1 MPRRLITLAAIVVG
15 LHLLEVATLG
25 VNPPGPLLAE
35 LLESFAAAVAVWM
48 CWKASQRA
56 HGVSR
61 PFWLLVGLAVGS
73 QVITDL
79 TWAYLEGWHHTLP
92 TTLTAV
98 QFLPSIRALLLVLV
112 LFLDLEED
120 SPRLGLG
127 SLVDLVQIAIVFFFL
142 YLLVEYV
149 PGEFSAT
156 IQREVQIA
164 VLQRIVLIVLAA
176 LRFAQATKL
185 PVRALYRGFL
195 FYLTWYLV
203 GEGPAIYMTGTRSI
217 PSGTLLDLAY
227 TLPLLGVGLWAASWT
242 PAEVQPGLATR
253 PKTMGQLMLANATFA
268 FAPLIV
274 LLQVTQLGPEFQM
287 LRYSLLGLSI
297 LCFATRLG
305 LSEYRQSQHLES
317 LRGHRLTLESA
328 REDLSVQ
335 KAFLEQ
341 LIESAPEAIAI
352 VDPGMVVQ
360 RINREFTRLFGY
372 SPEEAC
378 GRDLD
383 TLIVPADRKDEGI
396 RVNQDV
402 DRGRTASLET
412 IRQSKDGTQIE
423 VSILTAPVR
432 LSAGRTAMFWI
443 YRDIR
448 ERRRVENQ
456 LRQAQKMEA
465 VGRLAGGVAHDFN
478 NLLTVING
486 YGDLLL
492 DSLQKSDPARAKL
505 EQMRRAGERAAELTQ
520 QLLAFS
526 RKQIVQP
533 RALDLNSLVADS
545 EKMFGRLIGEDI
557 QLTTSLSPSLGQI
570 LADPGQ
576 IHQVLMNLL
585 VNARDAMP
593 NGGKLIIETANVD
606 LDADFAARHAQVQAE
621 AGPYVQLTISDS
633 GMGMDEET
641 RQHIFEPFY
650 TTKGVGGGTGLGLS
664 TVYGIVKQGGGWI
677 WVYSEPGQGT
687 SFKIY
692 LPRIDVPRGSVTSEF
707 TATELNGWETLL
719 LVEDQDDVRQLAT
732 SVLSSRGYHV
742 LEAANGDEALV
753 LAGRHQE
760 PIHLMVTDVV
770 LPGMNGKEVAERL
783 HALRPDMKVLYT
795 SGYPEAVIA
804 QRGVLDGNVAYI
816 SKPYTPDGLA
826 AKVRE
831 VLQSDSPARRS

>member
-1 MPRRLITLAAIVVG
+1 MPRRLITLAAVIVG
-15 LHLLEVATLG
+15 LHLIEVMTLG
-25 VNPPGPLLAE
+25 INPPGPLLAE

-48 CWKASQRA
+48 CFGAYRRA
-56 HGVSR
+56 RGVSR

-73 QVITDL
+73 QVVTDL

-92 TTLTAV
+92 TTLTVV
-98 QFLPSIRALLLVLV
+98 QLLPSIRALLLVLV
-112 LFLDLEED
+112 LFLDPADD

-127 SLVDLVQIAIVFFFL
+127 SLVDLVQIVIVFFFL

-164 VLQRIVLIVLAA
+164 VLQRMVLIVLAVVQ
-176 LRFAQATKL
+176 FAQVRKL
-185 PVRALYRGFL
+185 PVRPLYGGFL
-195 FYLTWYLV
+195 LYLTWYLL
-203 GEGPAIYMTGTRSI
+203 GEGPAIYLTATRNI

-242 PAEVQPGLATR
+242 QAEARPESAAR
-253 PKTMGQLMLANATFA
+253 PKTIGQLMLANATFA
-268 FAPLIV
+268 LAPLIV

-287 LRYSLLGLSI
+287 LRYSLLGVSI

-317 LRGHRLTLESA
+317 LRRHKLTLESA

-352 VDPGMVVQ
+352 VGPDMVVQ

-372 SPEEAC
+372 LPGEAC

-383 TLIVPADRKDEGI
+383 TLIVPADKKDEGM
-396 RVNQDV
+396 RVNRDV
-402 DRGRTASLET
+402 DLGQTASLET
-412 IRQSKDGTQIE
+412 VRQSKDGTQIE
-423 VSILTAPVR
+423 VSILTTPVK
-432 LSAGRTAMFWI
+432 LTAGRTAMFWI

-448 ERRRVENQ
+448 ERKRVENQ

-492 DSLQKSDPARAKL
+492 HSLQKSDPVRSKV

-533 RALDLNSLVADS
+533 KALDLNSLVADS
-545 EKMFGRLIGEDI
+545 EKMFSRLIGEDI
-557 QLTTSLSPSLGQI
+557 QLTTILSPSLGQI

-593 NGGKLIIETANVD
+593 NGGKMIIETANVE
-606 LDADFAARHAQVQAE
+606 LDAGFAARHAQVQAP
-621 AGPYVQLTISDS
+621 AGPYVLLAISDTGS
-633 GMGMDEET
+633 GMDEQT

-677 WVYSEPGQGT
+677 WVYSELGQGT
-687 SFKIY
+687 TFKIY
-692 LPRIDVPRGSVTSEF
+692 LPRIDVPRAGDASEF
-707 TATELNGWETLL
+707 AATELNGSETLL
-719 LVEDQDDVRQLAT
+719 LVEDQDDVRQLA
-732 SVLSSRGYHV
+732 SAVLASRGYRI
-742 LEAANGDEALV
+742 LEAANGDDAVV
-753 LAGRHQE
+753 LSERYQD

-770 LPGMNGKEVAERL
+770 LPGMNGKQVAEKL
-783 HALRPDMKVLYT
+783 QALRPGMKVLYT

-831 VLQSDSPARRS
+831 VLQADSPARRS